1 MSTPSSASRRLPS
14 ATPPF
19 DRMTTPP
26 RKPTLP
32 SSLPSA
38 LRPER
43 DLGEVVTIE
52 QVRQQID
59 ARERD
64 IQYHIDALKHEAAT
78 LLDDVNVG
86 GRPLMDRIRHRK
98 RDAVIAAAGVGA
110 VVGALLGLRARSKR
124 RVDPEDTVDFIRAR
138 LALALDDAA
147 ERVAEGSD
155 VETAIRR
162 AMGKMPVAYGEGP
175 AEKPKTAKQE
185 AFSVAL
191 TTAVG
196 FGVKMLL
203 DQAAQRITGE
213 PTIGEALDDD

>member
-1 MSTPSSASRRLPS
+1 MQ
-14 ATPPF
+14 
-19 DRMTTPP
+19 
-26 RKPTLP
+26 
-32 SSLPSA
+32 
-38 LRPER
+38 
-43 DLGEVVTIE
+43 IE
-52 QVRQQID
+52 

-64 IQYHIDALKHEAAT
+64 LQYHLAALQHEAE
-78 LLDDVNVG
+78 LIFDDINIG
-86 GRPLMDRIRHRK
+86 GRPLLDRIRERK
-98 RDAVIAAAGVGA
+98 EQAVMAAAGVGL
-110 VVGALLGLRARSKR
+110 VVGALFGLRARSKR

-162 AMGKMPVAYGEGP
+162 AMGSMPVAYGEGP
-175 AEKPKTAKQE
+175 VEKPKTPKQE
-185 AFSVAL
+185 AFNVAL

-203 DQAAQRITGE
+203 DQVAQRVTGE